1 MTEEEIWFH
10 AHKLSKQQRA
20 KIGIYNQM
28 ELVNQLKKLGHLK
41 SRDTVRRWLSEGRL
55 PHIKDPRKGKR
66 QYNFFHLETVLR
78 SFDNSVAVLSEHFA
92 KAQNG
97 DQESARNE

>member
-20 KIGIYNQM
+20 KLGIFNQN
-28 ELVNQLKKLGHLK
+28 ELFHQLKKLGHLK
-41 SRDTVRRWLSEGRL
+41 SRDTVRRWASEERL

-66 QYNFFHLETVLR
+66 KCHFYHLETVLR
-78 SFDNSVAVLSEHFA
+78 SFEHSVAVLSEHFA
-92 KAQNG
+92 TTQNG

>member
-28 ELVNQLKKLGHLK
+28 ELFHQLKKLGYLK
-41 SRDTVRRWLSEGRL
+41 CRDTVRRWLSEDRL

-66 QYNFFHLETVLR
+66 KLNFYHLETVLR
-78 SFDNSVAVLSEHFA
+78 SFENSVAVLSEHFA
-92 KAQNG
+92 TAQND
-97 DQESARNE
+97 DQELARNE